1 MKERERISRVQNL
14 IEHENSH
21 DEDKYLQDLGYRL
34 SIATNELLESW
45 QKTKDES
52 ILSGSLSHS
61 KLKNLVENS
70 DSFAS
75 IPEFSSLLDQFFQ
88 YYQDQDVTFIGFEKL
103 LHLFLHEDVPGLD
116 IFYNKLL
123 QCWVLV
129 SPQAELLTK
138 EIVKDIIWSL
148 ARLEKPSLF
157 EPIQNEISRS
167 LSGPYQ
173 DIISSW
179 DMDDINEEDESN
191 EFNFD
196 SQFSAP
202 FNGRPPFNLNSQS
215 QIPTIK
221 SSQSSGL
228 ARRKRILKT
237 QSQKATP
244 LSQSTQN
251 LSVLPDS
258 MTPAFTL
265 MQPPSS
271 QISFVNDSQPRNS
284 QKAKKKKKRIRG
296 LDKV

>member
-1 MKERERISRVQNL
+1 
-14 IEHENSH
+14 
-21 DEDKYLQDLGYRL
+21 
-34 SIATNELLESW
+34 
-45 QKTKDES
+45 
-52 ILSGSLSHS
+52 
-61 KLKNLVENS
+61 
-70 DSFAS
+70 
-75 IPEFSSLLDQFFQ
+75 
-88 YYQDQDVTFIGFEKL
+88 
-103 LHLFLHEDVPGLD
+103 
-116 IFYNKLL
+116 
-123 QCWVLV
+123 
-129 SPQAELLTK
+129 
-138 EIVKDIIWSL
+138 
-148 ARLEKPSLF
+148 
-157 EPIQNEISRS
+157 
-167 LSGPYQ
+167 
-173 DIISSW
+173 
-179 DMDDINEEDESN
+179 MDDINEEDESD

-296 LDKV
+296 FG